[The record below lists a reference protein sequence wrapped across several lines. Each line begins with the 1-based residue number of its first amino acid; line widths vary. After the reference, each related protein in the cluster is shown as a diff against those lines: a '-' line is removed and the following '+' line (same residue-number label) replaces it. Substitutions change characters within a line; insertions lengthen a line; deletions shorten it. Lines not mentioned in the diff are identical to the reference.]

1 MTENGRPGGL
11 ADEPTWESARTTV
24 PERPAIESNLPEEQ
38 RIPRPRAVPI
48 ALGLVIVGMLCLAAM
63 IVLSVLGFDGIRDA
77 VVDALP
83 EDIAD
88 DYDGSDIERAAN
100 IMLIVLYAAGAV
112 LACGQLLS
120 VRTVLVRRSVIARTV
135 FVIFTVLAIPVA
147 LLILIVGSGGPYDA
161 PLIGGFLAASLVA
174 AVLLCMPRVTRWSR
188 QTEERRKI
196 PLVRQAPDSTDAS
209 APGSSSRSSARRSR
223 TP

>member
-1 MTENGRPGGL
+1 MTEIGRSDSL
-11 ADEPTWESARTTV
+11 SDEPTWESARATV
-24 PERPAIESNLPEEQ
+24 PERPTIESNLPEEQ
-38 RIPRPRAVPI
+38 RIPRPRVVLI
-48 ALGLVIVGMLCLAAM
+48 ALGLVIVGTLCLAAM

-77 VVDALP
+77 VIDALP

-100 IMLIVLYAAGAV
+100 IMLIVLYSAGAV

-147 LLILIVGSGGPYDA
+147 LLMLIVGSGGPYDA

-174 AVLLCMPRVTRWSR
+174 AVLLCLPRVTRWSR

-196 PLVRQAPDSTDAS
+196 PLVQQAPDSTDAS